1 VPPEPFE
8 YAVLRVV
15 PRVER
20 GERLNVGVVL
30 QCRPRRFLGGR
41 VELDATRLEAL
52 RSMAPDLDA
61 AALESHLD
69 GIRRIVAG
77 DPAGG
82 PIAQLPPPERFH
94 WLVSPASTMIQPSEV
109 HTGLTDDPQRS
120 LDDLFAKLVG

>member
-20 GERLNVGVVL
+20 GEQLNVGVVL
-30 QCRPRRFLGGR
+30 QCRPRRFLGAR
-41 VELDATRLEAL
+41 IELGEAKLEAL
-52 RSMAPDLDA
+52 RAMAPDIDA
-61 AALESHLD
+61 DAVLTHLE

-77 DPAGG
+77 DPEGG
-82 PIAQLPPPERFH
+82 PIAKLSRSERFH
-94 WLVSPASTMIQPSEV
+94 WLVSPSSTMIQPSPS
-109 HTGLTDDPQRS
+109 HTGLTENPQAS

>member
-1 VPPEPFE
+1 MPPEPFE

-41 VELDATRLEAL
+41 VELGEAKLEAL
-52 RSMAPDLDA
+52 QAMAPDLDA
-61 AALESHLD
+61 AALQAHLD
-69 GIRRIVAG
+69 GIRRIVDG

-82 PIAQLPPPERFH
+82 PIAKMAPPERFH
-94 WLVSPASTMIQPSEV
+94 WLTSPASTIIQPSEV
-109 HTGLTDDPQRS
+109 HTGLTEDPARA
-120 LDDLFAKLVG
+120 LDDLFEKLVG

>member
-20 GERLNVGVVL
+20 GEQLNVGVVL
-30 QCRPRRFLGGR
+30 QCRPRRFLGARIELG
-41 VELDATRLEAL
+41 EGKLDAL
-52 RSMAPDLDA
+52 RAMAPDIDA
-61 AALESHLD
+61 DAVLTHLE

-77 DPAGG
+77 DPDGG
-82 PIAQLPPPERFH
+82 PIAKLARPERFH
-94 WLVSPASTMIQPSEV
+94 WLVSPSSTMIQPSPS
-109 HTGLTDDPQRS
+109 HTGLTEDPQAS

>member
-20 GERLNVGVVL
+20 GEQLNVGVVL
-30 QCRPRRFLGGR
+30 QCRPRRFLGCR
-41 VELDATRLEAL
+41 IELGERRLKAL
-52 RSMAPDLDA
+52 RSMAPDLDTSA
-61 AALESHLD
+61 VEAHLE

-77 DPAGG
+77 EEAGG
-82 PIAQLPPPERFH
+82 PIAKLSRPERFH
-94 WLVSPASTMIQPSEV
+94 WLVSPSSTMIQPSAT
-109 HTGLTDDPQRS
+109 HTGLTGDPQAS